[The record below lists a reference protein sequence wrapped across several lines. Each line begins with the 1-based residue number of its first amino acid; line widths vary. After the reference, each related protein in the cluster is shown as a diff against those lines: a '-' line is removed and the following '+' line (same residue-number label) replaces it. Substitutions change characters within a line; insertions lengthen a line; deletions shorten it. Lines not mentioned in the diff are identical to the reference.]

1 MRLEFLLCWPCCGY
15 SFLDHTAPVL
25 IVSQE
30 LLCCFLKCSMASVFF
45 FPSDFLTCRSSD
57 DAPVIVFV
65 SKMFAV
71 EDSALPKHRKRW
83 TNTLLFDVCYIF
95 IPWNLQD
102 LLKCP
107 AICLTNAFEVFCHKC
122 HNFIFTFKATDSRR
136 NCCSTRASAK
146 KTCWDDGK

>member
-30 LLCCFLKCSMASVFF
+30 LFCCFLKCSMASVFF

-71 EDSALPKHRKRW
+71 EDSALPKHRKR
-83 TNTLLFDVCYIF
+83 
-95 IPWNLQD
+95 
-102 LLKCP
+102 
-107 AICLTNAFEVFCHKC
+107 
-122 HNFIFTFKATDSRR
+122 
-136 NCCSTRASAK
+136 
-146 KTCWDDGK
+146 